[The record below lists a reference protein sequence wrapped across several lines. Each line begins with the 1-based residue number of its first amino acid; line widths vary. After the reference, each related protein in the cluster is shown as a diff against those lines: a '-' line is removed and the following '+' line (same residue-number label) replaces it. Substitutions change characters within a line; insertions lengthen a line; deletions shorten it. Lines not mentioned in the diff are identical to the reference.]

1 MKDNYT
7 KEDFKNGIW
16 KDGTDEFSTDEKILM
31 AIKAYVEAGKIV
43 DKEKLKKE
51 VDLVLSSMKA

>member
-7 KEDFKNGIW
+7 TEASKNGIW
-16 KDGTDEFSTDEKILM
+16 KDGSDNFTSDEKILM
-31 AIKAYVEAGKIV
+31 ALKAYVEAGQIV

-51 VDLVLSSMKA
+51 VNLVLA

>member
-16 KDGTDEFSTDEKILM
+16 KDGSNMFTVDEKILM
-31 AIKAYVEAGKIV
+31 AIKAYAEAGQII

-51 VDLVLSSMKA
+51 VDLVLA

>member
-16 KDGTDEFSTDEKILM
+16 KDGSDNFTSDEKILM
-31 AIKAYVEAGKIV
+31 ALKAYIEVGKIV

-51 VDLVLSSMKA
+51 VDLVLA